1 MAVYIVQPRD
11 TLSGIAKKLGIPDW
25 RTLYETNKS
34 VIGSNYNLIRPGQQL
49 TYGDSAP
56 TPAPT
61 PAPTT
66 GTGGTAAGEAQPID
80 FYKVLP
86 WEQYFNPE
94 LVQGSA
100 EEAFARYYAPIA
112 QQRQEELESGMA
124 NRGLMRSGIRE
135 KSLLD
140 LYQQLG
146 QEHQKGIEADI
157 LQQKSMAQED
167 YARMQELY
175 EKSSGKQKPATSTY
189 TPYKVERPKTDA
201 GIYGSSYID
210 WLNRAIRK

>member
-1 MAVYIVQPRD
+1 MEIQHQHRHQRQTNPR
-11 TLSGIAKKLGIPDW
+11 
-25 RTLYETNKS
+25 
-34 VIGSNYNLIRPGQQL
+34 
-49 TYGDSAP
+49 YGWYQ
-56 TPAPT
+56 
-61 PAPTT
+61 
-66 GTGGTAAGEAQPID
+66 AGEAQPTD

-100 EEAFARYYAPIA
+100 EDAFARYYAPIA
-112 QQRQEELESGMA
+112 QQRQEELEGSMA

-140 LYQQLG
+140 LYNQMG

-167 YARMQELY
+167 FLECRVIR
-175 EKSSGKQKPATSTY
+175 EKLRKQKPELQPTHLT
-189 TPYKVERPKTDA
+189 K
-201 GIYGSSYID
+201 
-210 WLNRAIRK
+210 

>member
-1 MAVYIVQPRD
+1 
-11 TLSGIAKKLGIPDW
+11 
-25 RTLYETNKS
+25 
-34 VIGSNYNLIRPGQQL
+34 
-49 TYGDSAP
+49 
-56 TPAPT
+56 
-61 PAPTT
+61 
-66 GTGGTAAGEAQPID
+66 
-80 FYKVLP
+80 
-86 WEQYFNPE
+86 
-94 LVQGSA
+94 
-100 EEAFARYYAPIA
+100 
-112 QQRQEELESGMA
+112 MA

-140 LYQQLG
+140 LYNQMG

-175 EKSSGKQKPATSTY
+175 EKSSGKQKPATTTY